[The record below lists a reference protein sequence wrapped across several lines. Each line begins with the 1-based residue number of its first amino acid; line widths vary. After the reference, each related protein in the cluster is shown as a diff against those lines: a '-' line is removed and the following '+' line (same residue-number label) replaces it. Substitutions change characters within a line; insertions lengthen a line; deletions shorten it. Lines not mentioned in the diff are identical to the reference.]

1 MRFNDAQLREFV
13 ARGAIAQADVNA
25 IASNKKKR
33 AHPEDDIQRACC
45 QFWELCYPATWN
57 MTFHPPNGLA
67 AKNKKLA
74 AIFAG
79 LGVKPGVFDLICLAR
94 RGPFS
99 GFALELKAPGRGTT
113 TAQDEWRARFI
124 AEGWFAAVADSV
136 DKALQIIREYNE
148 LPPRRD
154 TR

>member
-1 MRFNDAQLREFV
+1 LRLSDAQIREFV
-13 ARGAIAQADVNA
+13 ARGAIAQADVTA

-33 AHPEDDIQRACC
+33 EHPEDDIQRACC
-45 QFWELCYPATWN
+45 QFWELCYPTTWH

-74 AIFAG
+74 GIFKG
-79 LGVKPGVFDLICLAR
+79 LGVKPGVFDLICVAR

-99 GFALELKAPGRGTT
+99 GFALELKAPGRVTT
-113 TAQDEWRARFI
+113 TGQDEWRARFI
-124 AEGWFAAVADSV
+124 AEGWFTAVADSV
-136 DKALQIIREYNE
+136 DKALQIIRDYNE